1 MSGGIG
7 SSTQMQALI
16 GTAGELTGDT
26 PMAQAVTDLANAV
39 NAGAVPRMSTTA
51 QYMP

>member
-1 MSGGIG
+1 
-7 SSTQMQALI
+7 MQALI

-26 PMAQAVTDLANAV
+26 PMAQAVTDLATRSTRS
-39 NAGAVPRMSTTA
+39 VPRMSTTA